1 MADKATFISELA
13 TLVKKHLSPTKL
25 NFKDIM
31 LPDGSTLRYEGD
43 MPMVQMPVTIVQ
55 PDGTEL
61 PAPDA
66 IYEME
71 DGATIEVIDG
81 IIVTVTPPVAEAEV
95 ESKDKEKEYK
105 DKEKGMPTTPH
116 EMENNTA
123 TVKTLIETHT
133 KEHHF
138 TKEEVTSLLEQSV
151 VNMTEKF
158 ATATKELADKIEVME
173 GYNSD
178 LSALV
183 LKFSEQPAENSV
195 KKLPVNLKSEV
206 TSKRDS
212 LEEYRKR
219 MNTQI

>member
-95 ESKDKEKEYK
+95 ESKDKEK
-105 DKEKGMPTTPH
+105 GMPTTPH

-151 VNMTEKF
+151 VSMTEKF

-183 LKFSEQPAENSV
+183 LKFSEQPAETSV
-195 KKLPVNLKSEV
+195 KKLPVNLKSEP
-206 TSKRDS
+206 TNKRES
-212 LEEYRKR
+212 LEEYRNR
-219 MNTQI
+219 MNTQK

>member
-43 MPMVQMPVTIVQ
+43 MPMVQMPVTILQ
-55 PDGTEL
+55 PDGSEL

-66 IYEME
+66 VYEME
-71 DGATIEVIDG
+71 DGTSIEVIDG

-95 ESKDKEKEYK
+95 DAK

-158 ATATKELADKIEVME
+158 ATATKELSDKIEVME

-195 KKLPVNLKSEV
+195 KKLPVNLKSEP
-206 TSKRDS
+206 TSKRES
-212 LEEYRKR
+212 LEDYRKR
-219 MNTQI
+219 MNTQK

>member
-95 ESKDKEKEYK
+95 ESKDKEK
-105 DKEKGMPTTPH
+105 GMPTTPH

-138 TKEEVTSLLEQSV
+138 TKEEVTLLLEQSV
-151 VNMTEKF
+151 VGMTEKF

-183 LKFSEQPAENSV
+183 LKFSEQPAETSV
-195 KKLPVNLKSEV
+195 KKLPVNLKSEP
-206 TSKRDS
+206 TNKRES

>member
-43 MPMVQMPVTIVQ
+43 MPMVQMPVTILQ

-66 IYEME
+66 VYEME

-95 ESKDKEKEYK
+95 ESK

-158 ATATKELADKIEVME
+158 ATATKELSDKIEVME

-195 KKLPVNLKSEV
+195 KKLPVNLKSEP
-206 TSKRDS
+206 TSKRES

-219 MNTQI
+219 MNTQK

>member
-1 MADKATFISELA
+1 MADKTTFISELA

-71 DGATIEVIDG
+71 DGTSIEVIGG
-81 IIVTVTPPVAEAEV
+81 IIVTVTPPSTEV
-95 ESKDKEKEYK
+95 ETPESA
-105 DKEKGMPTTPH
+105 MPTTPT

-123 TVKTLIETHT
+123 TVKSLIETHT

-138 TKEEVTSLLEQSV
+138 TKEEVTTLLEQSV
-151 VNMTEKF
+151 VNVTEKF
-158 ATATKELADKIEVME
+158 ATATKELSDKIQVME
-173 GYNSD
+173 GYNTD

-183 LKFSEQPAENSV
+183 LKFSEQPAETSV
-195 KKLPVNLKSEV
+195 KKLPVNLKSEP
-206 TSKRDS
+206 TNKRES

>member
-1 MADKATFISELA
+1 MADKTTFISELA

-43 MPMVQMPVTIVQ
+43 MPMVQTPATVVQ

-71 DGATIEVIDG
+71 DGTSIEVIEG
-81 IIVTVTPPVAEAEV
+81 IIVTVTPPATEV
-95 ESKDKEKEYK
+95 ETPESA
-105 DKEKGMPTTPH
+105 MPTTPT

-138 TKEEVTSLLEQSV
+138 TKEEVTSMLEQSV
-151 VNMTEKF
+151 VGMTEKF

-183 LKFSEQPAENSV
+183 LKFSEQPAETSV
-195 KKLPVNLKSEV
+195 KKLPVNLKSEP
-206 TSKRDS
+206 TNKRES
-212 LEEYRKR
+212 LEEYRNR

>member
-95 ESKDKEKEYK
+95 ESKDKEK
-105 DKEKGMPTTPH
+105 GMPTTPH

-151 VNMTEKF
+151 VGMTEKF

-183 LKFSEQPAENSV
+183 LKFSEQPAETSV

-206 TSKRDS
+206 TNKRES
-212 LEEYRKR
+212 LEEYRNR
-219 MNTQI
+219 MNTQK

>member
-71 DGATIEVIDG
+71 DGTSIEVIGG
-81 IIVTVTPPVAEAEV
+81 IIVTVTPPATEV
-95 ESKDKEKEYK
+95 ETPESA
-105 DKEKGMPTTPH
+105 MPTTPT

-138 TKEEVTSLLEQSV
+138 TKEEVTSMLEQSV
-151 VNMTEKF
+151 VGMTEKF
-158 ATATKELADKIEVME
+158 ATATKELSDKIEVME

-183 LKFSEQPAENSV
+183 LKFSEQPAETSV
-195 KKLPVNLKSEV
+195 KKLPVNLKSEP
-206 TSKRDS
+206 TKKRES
-212 LEEYRKR
+212 LEEYRNR
-219 MNTQI
+219 MNTQK

>member
-1 MADKATFISELA
+1 MADKTTFISELA

-71 DGATIEVIDG
+71 DGTSIEVIGG
-81 IIVTVTPPVAEAEV
+81 IIVAVTPPATEV
-95 ESKDKEKEYK
+95 ETPESA
-105 DKEKGMPTTPH
+105 MPTTPT

-123 TVKTLIETHT
+123 TVKSLIETHT

-138 TKEEVTSLLEQSV
+138 TKEEVTTLLEQSV
-151 VNMTEKF
+151 VNVTEKF
-158 ATATKELADKIEVME
+158 ATATKELSDKIQVME
-173 GYNSD
+173 GYNTD

-183 LKFSEQPAENSV
+183 LKFSEQPAETSV
-195 KKLPVNLKSEV
+195 KKLPVNLKSEP
-206 TSKRDS
+206 TSKRES
-212 LEEYRKR
+212 LEEYRNR
-219 MNTQI
+219 MNTQK

>member
-1 MADKATFISELA
+1 MADKTTFISELA

-71 DGATIEVIDG
+71 DGTSIEVIGG
-81 IIVTVTPPVAEAEV
+81 IIVAVTPPATEV
-95 ESKDKEKEYK
+95 ETPESA
-105 DKEKGMPTTPH
+105 MPTTPT

-123 TVKTLIETHT
+123 TVKSLIETHT

-138 TKEEVTSLLEQSV
+138 TKEEVTTLLEQSV
-151 VNMTEKF
+151 VNVTEKF
-158 ATATKELADKIEVME
+158 ATATKELSDKIQVME
-173 GYNSD
+173 GYNTD

-183 LKFSEQPAENSV
+183 LKFSEQPAETSV
-195 KKLPVNLKSEV
+195 KKLPVNLKSEP
-206 TSKRDS
+206 TNKRES
-212 LEEYRKR
+212 LEEYRNR
-219 MNTQI
+219 MNTQK

>member
-43 MPMVQMPVTIVQ
+43 MPMVQMPATIVQ

-71 DGATIEVIDG
+71 DGTSIEVIGG
-81 IIVTVTPPVAEAEV
+81 IIVTVTPPATEV
-95 ESKDKEKEYK
+95 ETPESA
-105 DKEKGMPTTPH
+105 MPTTPT

-123 TVKTLIETHT
+123 TVKSLIETHT

-138 TKEEVTSLLEQSV
+138 TKEEVTTLLEQSV
-151 VNMTEKF
+151 VNVTEKF
-158 ATATKELADKIEVME
+158 ATATKELSDKIQVME
-173 GYNSD
+173 GYNTD

-183 LKFSEQPAENSV
+183 LKFSEQPAETSV
-195 KKLPVNLKSEV
+195 KKLPVNLKSEP
-206 TSKRDS
+206 TSKRES

>member
-43 MPMVQMPVTIVQ
+43 MPMVQMPATIVQ

-71 DGATIEVIDG
+71 DGTSIEVIGG
-81 IIVTVTPPVAEAEV
+81 IIVTVTPPATEV
-95 ESKDKEKEYK
+95 ETPESA
-105 DKEKGMPTTPH
+105 MPTTPT

-123 TVKTLIETHT
+123 TVKSLIETHT

-138 TKEEVTSLLEQSV
+138 TKEEVTTLLEQSV
-151 VNMTEKF
+151 VNVTEKF
-158 ATATKELADKIEVME
+158 ATATKELSDKIQVME
-173 GYNSD
+173 GYNTD

-183 LKFSEQPAENSV
+183 LKFSEQPAETSV
-195 KKLPVNLKSEV
+195 KKLPVNLKSEP
-206 TSKRDS
+206 TNKRES
-212 LEEYRKR
+212 LEEYRNR
-219 MNTQI
+219 MNTQK

>member
-55 PDGTEL
+55 PDGSEL

-66 IYEME
+66 VYEME
-71 DGATIEVIDG
+71 DGTSIEVIDG

-95 ESKDKEKEYK
+95 DAK

-151 VNMTEKF
+151 VGMTEKF
-158 ATATKELADKIEVME
+158 ATATKELSDKIEVME

-195 KKLPVNLKSEV
+195 KKLPVNLKSEP
-206 TSKRDS
+206 TNKRES
-212 LEEYRKR
+212 LEDYRKR

>member
-1 MADKATFISELA
+1 MADKTTFISELA

-71 DGATIEVIDG
+71 DGTSIEVIGG
-81 IIVTVTPPVAEAEV
+81 IIVAVTPPATEV
-95 ESKDKEKEYK
+95 ETPESA
-105 DKEKGMPTTPH
+105 MPTTPT

-123 TVKTLIETHT
+123 TVKSLIETHT

-138 TKEEVTSLLEQSV
+138 TKEEVTTLLEQSV
-151 VNMTEKF
+151 VNVTEKF
-158 ATATKELADKIEVME
+158 ATATKELSDKIQVME
-173 GYNSD
+173 GYNTD

-183 LKFSEQPAENSV
+183 LKFSEQPAETSV
-195 KKLPVNLKSEV
+195 KKLPVNLKSEP
-206 TSKRDS
+206 TNKRES

-219 MNTQI
+219 MNTQK

>member
-1 MADKATFISELA
+1 MADKTTFISELA

-43 MPMVQMPVTIVQ
+43 MPMVQMPATIVQ

-71 DGATIEVIDG
+71 DGTSIEVIGG
-81 IIVTVTPPVAEAEV
+81 IIVTVTPPATEV
-95 ESKDKEKEYK
+95 ETPESA
-105 DKEKGMPTTPH
+105 MPTTPT

-123 TVKTLIETHT
+123 TVKSLIETHT

-138 TKEEVTSLLEQSV
+138 TKEEVTTLLEQSV
-151 VNMTEKF
+151 VNVTEKF
-158 ATATKELADKIEVME
+158 ATATKELSDKIQVME
-173 GYNSD
+173 GYNTD

-183 LKFSEQPAENSV
+183 LKFSEQPAETSV
-195 KKLPVNLKSEV
+195 KKLPVNLKSEP
-206 TSKRDS
+206 TNKRES

-219 MNTQI
+219 MNTQK

>member
-13 TLVKKHLSPTKL
+13 TLGKKHLSPTKL

-95 ESKDKEKEYK
+95 ESKDKEK
-105 DKEKGMPTTPH
+105 GMPTTPH

-151 VNMTEKF
+151 VGMTEKF

-183 LKFSEQPAENSV
+183 LKFSEQPAETSV

-206 TSKRDS
+206 TNKRES
-212 LEEYRKR
+212 LEEYRNR
-219 MNTQI
+219 MNTQK

>member
-1 MADKATFISELA
+1 MADKAAFISELA

-43 MPMVQMPVTIVQ
+43 MPMVQMPVTILQ

-66 IYEME
+66 VYEME
-71 DGATIEVIDG
+71 DGVTIEVIDG

-95 ESKDKEKEYK
+95 ESK

-151 VNMTEKF
+151 VGMTEKF

-183 LKFSEQPAENSV
+183 LKFSEQPAETSV
-195 KKLPVNLKSEV
+195 KKLPVNLKSEP
-206 TSKRDS
+206 TSKRES

>member
-1 MADKATFISELA
+1 MADKTTFISELA

-71 DGATIEVIDG
+71 DGTSIEVIGG
-81 IIVTVTPPVAEAEV
+81 IIVTVTPPATEV
-95 ESKDKEKEYK
+95 ETPESA
-105 DKEKGMPTTPH
+105 MPTTPT

-123 TVKTLIETHT
+123 TVKSLIETHT

-138 TKEEVTSLLEQSV
+138 TKEEVTTLLEQSV
-151 VNMTEKF
+151 VNVTEKF
-158 ATATKELADKIEVME
+158 ATATKELSDKIQVME
-173 GYNSD
+173 GYNTD

-195 KKLPVNLKSEV
+195 KKLPVNLKSEP
-206 TSKRDS
+206 TSKRES

>member
-71 DGATIEVIDG
+71 DGTSIEVIDG

-95 ESKDKEKEYK
+95 DAK

-158 ATATKELADKIEVME
+158 ATATKELSDKIEVME

-195 KKLPVNLKSEV
+195 KKLPVNLKSEP
-206 TSKRDS
+206 TSKRES
-212 LEEYRKR
+212 LEDYRKR

>member
-1 MADKATFISELA
+1 MADKTTFISELA

-71 DGATIEVIDG
+71 DGTSIEVIGG
-81 IIVTVTPPVAEAEV
+81 IIVTVTPPATEV
-95 ESKDKEKEYK
+95 ETPESA
-105 DKEKGMPTTPH
+105 MPTTPT

-123 TVKTLIETHT
+123 TVKSLIETHT

-138 TKEEVTSLLEQSV
+138 TKEEVTTLLEQSV
-151 VNMTEKF
+151 VNVTEKF
-158 ATATKELADKIEVME
+158 ATATKELSDKIQVME
-173 GYNSD
+173 GYNTD

-183 LKFSEQPAENSV
+183 LKFSEQPAETSV
-195 KKLPVNLKSEV
+195 KKLPVNLKSEP
-206 TSKRDS
+206 TNKRES

-219 MNTQI
+219 MNTQK

>member
-95 ESKDKEKEYK
+95 ESKDKEK
-105 DKEKGMPTTPH
+105 GMPTTPH

-138 TKEEVTSLLEQSV
+138 TKEEVTSMLEQSV
-151 VNMTEKF
+151 VGMTEKF

-206 TSKRDS
+206 TNKRES
-212 LEEYRKR
+212 LEEYRNR
-219 MNTQI
+219 MNTQK

>member
-1 MADKATFISELA
+1 MADKTTFISELA

-71 DGATIEVIDG
+71 DGTSIEVIGG
-81 IIVTVTPPVAEAEV
+81 IIVTVTPPATEV
-95 ESKDKEKEYK
+95 ETPESA
-105 DKEKGMPTTPH
+105 MPTTPT

-123 TVKTLIETHT
+123 TVKSLIETHT

-138 TKEEVTSLLEQSV
+138 TKEEVTTLLEQSV
-151 VNMTEKF
+151 VNVTEKF
-158 ATATKELADKIEVME
+158 ATATKELSDKIQVME
-173 GYNSD
+173 GYNTD

-195 KKLPVNLKSEV
+195 KKLPVNLKSEP
-206 TSKRDS
+206 TSKRES
-212 LEEYRKR
+212 LEEYRNR
-219 MNTQI
+219 MNTQK

>member
-55 PDGTEL
+55 PDGSEL

-71 DGATIEVIDG
+71 DGTSIEVIDG

-95 ESKDKEKEYK
+95 DAK

-158 ATATKELADKIEVME
+158 ATATKELSDKIEVME

-183 LKFSEQPAENSV
+183 LKFSEQPAETSV
-195 KKLPVNLKSEV
+195 KKLPVNLKSEP
-206 TSKRDS
+206 TNKRES

-219 MNTQI
+219 MNTQK

>member
-43 MPMVQMPVTIVQ
+43 MPMVQMPVTILQ

-95 ESKDKEKEYK
+95 ESKDKEK
-105 DKEKGMPTTPH
+105 GMPTTPH

-151 VNMTEKF
+151 VGMTEKF
-158 ATATKELADKIEVME
+158 ATATKELSDKIEVME

-195 KKLPVNLKSEV
+195 KKLPVNLKSEP
-206 TSKRDS
+206 TSKRES

-219 MNTQI
+219 MSTQI

>member
-71 DGATIEVIDG
+71 DGTSIEVIGG

-95 ESKDKEKEYK
+95 ESK

-151 VNMTEKF
+151 VGMTEKF

-206 TSKRDS
+206 TNKRES

-219 MNTQI
+219 MNTQK

>member
-55 PDGTEL
+55 PDGSEL

-66 IYEME
+66 VYEME
-71 DGATIEVIDG
+71 DGTSIEVIEG

-95 ESKDKEKEYK
+95 DAK

-158 ATATKELADKIEVME
+158 ATATKELSDKIEVME

-195 KKLPVNLKSEV
+195 KKLPVNLKSEP
-206 TSKRDS
+206 TNKRES
-212 LEEYRKR
+212 LEDYRKR

>member
-71 DGATIEVIDG
+71 DGTAIEVIEG
-81 IIVTVTPPVAEAEV
+81 IIVTVTPPATEV
-95 ESKDKEKEYK
+95 ETPESA
-105 DKEKGMPTTPH
+105 MPTTPT

-138 TKEEVTSLLEQSV
+138 TKEEVTSMLEQSV
-151 VNMTEKF
+151 VGMTEKF

-183 LKFSEQPAENSV
+183 LKFSEQPAETSV
-195 KKLPVNLKSEV
+195 KKLPVNLKSE
-206 TSKRDS
+206 TTNKRES
-212 LEEYRKR
+212 LEEYRNR
-219 MNTQI
+219 MNTQK

>member
-66 IYEME
+66 VYEME

-95 ESKDKEKEYK
+95 ESK

-151 VNMTEKF
+151 VGMTEKF

-183 LKFSEQPAENSV
+183 LKFSEQPAETSV
-195 KKLPVNLKSEV
+195 KKLPVNLKSEP
-206 TSKRDS
+206 TFKRES
-212 LEEYRKR
+212 LEEYRNR
-219 MNTQI
+219 MNTQK

>member
-43 MPMVQMPVTIVQ
+43 MPMVQMPVTILQ

-66 IYEME
+66 VYEME

-95 ESKDKEKEYK
+95 ESK

-158 ATATKELADKIEVME
+158 ATATKELSDKIEVME

-183 LKFSEQPAENSV
+183 LKFSEQPAETSV
-195 KKLPVNLKSEV
+195 KKLPVNLKSEP
-206 TSKRDS
+206 TSKRES

-219 MNTQI
+219 MNTQK

>member
-1 MADKATFISELA
+1 MADKTTFISELA

-43 MPMVQMPVTIVQ
+43 MPMVQTPATVVQ

-71 DGATIEVIDG
+71 DGTAIEVIEG
-81 IIVTVTPPVAEAEV
+81 IIVTVTPPATEV
-95 ESKDKEKEYK
+95 ETPESA
-105 DKEKGMPTTPH
+105 MPTTPT

-138 TKEEVTSLLEQSV
+138 TKEEVTSMLEQSV
-151 VNMTEKF
+151 VGMTEKF

-183 LKFSEQPAENSV
+183 LKFSEQPAETSV
-195 KKLPVNLKSEV
+195 KKLPVNLKSEA
-206 TSKRDS
+206 TSKRES
-212 LEEYRKR
+212 LEEYRNR
-219 MNTQI
+219 MNTQK

>member
-66 IYEME
+66 VYEME

-81 IIVTVTPPVAEAEV
+81 IIVTVTPPVAEVEV
-95 ESKDKEKEYK
+95 ESK

-138 TKEEVTSLLEQSV
+138 TKEEVTSMLEQSV
-151 VNMTEKF
+151 VGMTEKF

-206 TSKRDS
+206 TNKRES

>member
-1 MADKATFISELA
+1 MADKTTFISELA

-43 MPMVQMPVTIVQ
+43 MPMVQMPATIVQ

-71 DGATIEVIDG
+71 DGTSIEVIGG
-81 IIVTVTPPVAEAEV
+81 IIVTVTPPATEV
-95 ESKDKEKEYK
+95 ETPESA
-105 DKEKGMPTTPH
+105 MPTTPT

-123 TVKTLIETHT
+123 TVKSLIETHT

-138 TKEEVTSLLEQSV
+138 TKEEVTTLLEQSV
-151 VNMTEKF
+151 VNVTEKF
-158 ATATKELADKIEVME
+158 ATATKELSDKIQVME
-173 GYNSD
+173 GYNTD

-183 LKFSEQPAENSV
+183 LKFSEQPAETSV
-195 KKLPVNLKSEV
+195 KKLPVNLKSEP
-206 TSKRDS
+206 TSKRES

-219 MNTQI
+219 MNTQK

>member
-95 ESKDKEKEYK
+95 ESKDKEK
-105 DKEKGMPTTPH
+105 GMPTTPH

-151 VNMTEKF
+151 VGMTEKF

-183 LKFSEQPAENSV
+183 LKFSEQPAETSV
-195 KKLPVNLKSEV
+195 KKLPVNLKSEP
-206 TSKRDS
+206 TFKRES
-212 LEEYRKR
+212 LEEYRNR
-219 MNTQI
+219 MNTQK

>member
-43 MPMVQMPVTIVQ
+43 MPMVQMPVTILQ

-81 IIVTVTPPVAEAEV
+81 IIVTVTPPVAEVEV
-95 ESKDKEKEYK
+95 ESK

-151 VNMTEKF
+151 VGMTEKF

-183 LKFSEQPAENSV
+183 LKFSEQPAETSV

-206 TSKRDS
+206 TSKRES
-212 LEEYRKR
+212 LEEYRNR

>member
-95 ESKDKEKEYK
+95 ESKDKEK
-105 DKEKGMPTTPH
+105 GMPTTPH

-138 TKEEVTSLLEQSV
+138 TKEEVTSMLEQSV
-151 VNMTEKF
+151 VGMTEKF

-206 TSKRDS
+206 TSKRES

-219 MNTQI
+219 MNTQK

>member
-66 IYEME
+66 VYEME

-95 ESKDKEKEYK
+95 ESK

-138 TKEEVTSLLEQSV
+138 TKEEVTSMLEQSV
-151 VNMTEKF
+151 VGMTEKF

-195 KKLPVNLKSEV
+195 KKLPVNLKSEPIN
-206 TSKRDS
+206 KRES

>member
-1 MADKATFISELA
+1 MADKTTFISELA

-43 MPMVQMPVTIVQ
+43 MPMVQMPATIVQ

-71 DGATIEVIDG
+71 DGTTIEVIEG

-95 ESKDKEKEYK
+95 DAK

-138 TKEEVTSLLEQSV
+138 TKEEVASLLEQSV

-183 LKFSEQPAENSV
+183 LKFSEQPAESSV
-195 KKLPVNLKSEV
+195 KKLPVNLKSEP
-206 TSKRDS
+206 TNKRES

-219 MNTQI
+219 MNTQK

>member
-43 MPMVQMPVTIVQ
+43 MPMVQMPVTILQ
-55 PDGTEL
+55 PDGSEL

-95 ESKDKEKEYK
+95 ESK

-158 ATATKELADKIEVME
+158 ATATKELSDKIEVME

-183 LKFSEQPAENSV
+183 LKFSEQPAETSV
-195 KKLPVNLKSEV
+195 KKLPVNLKSEP
-206 TSKRDS
+206 TNKRES

-219 MNTQI
+219 MNTQK

>member
-1 MADKATFISELA
+1 MADKTTFISELA

-43 MPMVQMPVTIVQ
+43 MPMVQMPATIVQ

-71 DGATIEVIDG
+71 DGTSIEVIGG
-81 IIVTVTPPVAEAEV
+81 IIVTVTPPATEV
-95 ESKDKEKEYK
+95 ETPESA
-105 DKEKGMPTTPH
+105 MPTTPT

-123 TVKTLIETHT
+123 TVKSLIETHT

-138 TKEEVTSLLEQSV
+138 TKEEVTTLLEQSV
-151 VNMTEKF
+151 VNVTEKF
-158 ATATKELADKIEVME
+158 ATATKELSDKIQVME
-173 GYNSD
+173 GYNTD

-195 KKLPVNLKSEV
+195 KKLPVNLKSEP
-206 TSKRDS
+206 TSKRES

>member
-81 IIVTVTPPVAEAEV
+81 IIVTVTPPVAEV
-95 ESKDKEKEYK
+95 ESK

-151 VNMTEKF
+151 VGMTEKF

-206 TSKRDS
+206 TNKRES
-212 LEEYRKR
+212 LEEYRNR
-219 MNTQI
+219 MNTQK